1 MAAISSIQSAKSEFT
16 VSRSQVDG
24 NSWTFTPVTSAA
36 RQWAVEA
43 TDFGLPDGK
52 GSYSVLDTFAAQELQ
67 RLHDEEFGV
76 RFVTDHGQDL
86 ILEAALCIWEAM
98 LEARRVSPVEREARK
113 ADPAEGAEWQAQ
125 LDQLWERVGTVQM
138 RRYAAD
144 LAPEFLHVYD
154 GLGGSDTLEELNLIP
169 YDWEFIPAV
178 LAHVEWE
185 SYGPSMNIQGV
196 IAAMR
201 ELHTP
206 APDLAPLAAGPSGP

>member
-1 MAAISSIQSAKSEFT
+1 MAAISSIQSAKTEFT
-16 VSRSQVDG
+16 VSRSQVGD
-24 NSWTFTPVTSAA
+24 NSWTFTPVTWAA
-36 RQWAVEA
+36 RQWAAEA
-43 TDFGLPDGK
+43 PDFGLPDGM
-52 GSYSVLDTFAAQELQ
+52 GSYSVQDTFAAQELQ
-67 RLHDEEFGV
+67 RLHEEGIGV
-76 RFVTDHGQDL
+76 RFVTDHGPDD

-98 LEARRVSPVEREARK
+98 LEARGDNPVERAARN
-113 ADPAEGAEWQAQ
+113 ADPAEGAEWQVQ
-125 LDQLWERVGTVQM
+125 LDQLWERAGTVQM

-154 GLGGSDTLEELNLIP
+154 GLGGSDTLEELNLTP

-201 ELHTP
+201 ELHSP
-206 APDLAPLAAGPSGP
+206 APALAPMTAPAL

>member
-1 MAAISSIQSAKSEFT
+1 MAAISSIQSAKTEFT

-52 GSYSVLDTFAAQELQ
+52 GSYSVQDAFAAQELQ
-67 RLHDEEFGV
+67 RLQEEEFGV
-76 RFVTDHGQDL
+76 RFVTDHGLDD

-98 LEARRVSPVEREARK
+98 LEARGDNPVERAARK
-113 ADPAEGAEWQAQ
+113 AGPAEGAEWQVQ
-125 LDQLWERVGTVQM
+125 LDQLWERAGTVQM

-154 GLGGSDTLEELNLIP
+154 GLGGLDTLEELNLAP

-185 SYGPSMNIQGV
+185 SFGPLMNIQGV

-201 ELHTP
+201 ELHSP
-206 APDLAPLAAGPSGP
+206 APALAPMTAPAL

>member
-1 MAAISSIQSAKSEFT
+1 MAAISSIQSAKTEFT

-43 TDFGLPDGK
+43 TDFGLPDGT
-52 GSYSVLDTFAAQELQ
+52 GSYSVQDAFAAQELQ
-67 RLHDEEFGV
+67 RLHEEEFGV
-76 RFVTDHGQDL
+76 RFVTDHGRDD

-98 LEARRVSPVEREARK
+98 LEARGDNPVERAARK
-113 ADPAEGAEWQAQ
+113 ADPAEGAEWQVQ
-125 LDQLWERVGTVQM
+125 LDQLWERAGTVQM

-154 GLGGSDTLEELNLIP
+154 GLGGFDTVEELNLTP

-185 SYGPSMNIQGV
+185 SFGPLMNIQGV

-201 ELHTP
+201 ELHSP
-206 APDLAPLAAGPSGP
+206 APALAPMTAPAL

>member
-16 VSRSQVDG
+16 VSRSQVGG

-43 TDFGLPDGK
+43 TDFGVPDGK

-76 RFVTDHGQDL
+76 RFVTDHGQDS

-125 LDQLWERVGTVQM
+125 LDQHWEQVGTVQM

-154 GLGGSDTLEELNLIP
+154 GLGGSDTLEDLNLTP

-201 ELHTP
+201 DLHSP
-206 APDLAPLAAGPSGP
+206 APALAPMTAPAL